1 MAMPESDVGI
11 RSEFGSLERVLLHE
25 PGDEFASVVDP
36 DAWGWDGLPRLK
48 HAAKEH
54 AELVRLLE
62 AHDVEVHE
70 LGETGDDLAE
80 SLFVRDVGFVVEGG
94 AVVGKMHEPI
104 RHGEEHRLA
113 SRLVDMG
120 IPIYHTV
127 HDGGGFEVGN
137 LVWLD
142 DETVAVGRSK
152 TTNAEGIRQ
161 VRSVLDTYGIDIVE
175 VPIFG
180 STNSTGQT
188 HLALVFS
195 MVAPDVALLYQQA
208 VPTEFRDLLEDRGID
223 VVEVPT
229 REQRNMATST
239 IVLDEDTVVVSA
251 GNPETRDALESRG
264 FEVHELDIREIRKAG
279 GGLKGLIL
287 PLVRS

>member
-1 MAMPESDVGI
+1 MTQFQAGV
-11 RSEFGSLERVLLHE
+11 RSEHGSLERVLVHE

-48 HAAKEH
+48 HATKEH
-54 AELVRLLE
+54 RELVSVLE
-62 AHDVEVHE
+62 AHDVEVCE
-70 LGETGDDLAE
+70 LGETDVSLAE

-94 AVVGKMHEPI
+94 AVVGKMHESI

-113 SRLVDMG
+113 RTLIEMG

-142 DETVAVGRSK
+142 EETVAIGRSK

-161 VRSVLDTYGIDIVE
+161 VRSVLDTYDIDIVE

-188 HLALVFS
+188 HLALVFG

-208 VPTEFRDLLEDRGID
+208 VPSEFQDLLEDRGID
-223 VVEVPT
+223 VIEVPT
-229 REQRNMATST
+229 REQRNMVTSS
-239 IVLDEDTVVVSA
+239 IVLDDDTVVISA
-251 GNPETRDALESRG
+251 GNPETRRALATYG
-264 FEVHELDIREIRKAG
+264 FDVIELDIREIRKSV
-279 GGLKGLIL
+279 GGLKGLVL
-287 PLVRS
+287 PLLRS

>member
-1 MAMPESDVGI
+1 MTEFEVGV
-11 RSEFGSLERVLLHE
+11 RSEYGSLERVLVHR

-48 HAAKEH
+48 QATKEH
-54 AELVRLLE
+54 DTLVEVLE
-62 AHDVEVHE
+62 DHGVDVHE
-70 LGETGDDLAE
+70 LGETDPDLAE
-80 SLFVRDVGFVVEGG
+80 SLFVRDVAFVVEGG

-120 IPIYHTV
+120 VPIYHTV
-127 HDGGGFEVGN
+127 HGGGGFEVGN
-137 LVWLD
+137 LVWLEQ
-142 DETVAVGRSK
+142 ETVAIGRSK

-161 VRSVLDTYGIDIVE
+161 VRSVLDTYEIEIVE

-180 STNSTGQT
+180 STDSTGQT
-188 HLALVFS
+188 HLALVFG
-195 MVAPDVALLYQQA
+195 MVAPDVALLYPQA
-208 VPTEFRDLLEDRGID
+208 VPTEFQDLLEDRGID

-239 IVLDEDTVVVSA
+239 IVVDEDTVVLSA
-251 GNPETRDALESRG
+251 GNPETRRGLRERG
-264 FEVHELDIREIRKAG
+264 FDVIEHDIREIRKSG

-287 PLVRS
+287 PLERA